1 MSNLFVVCMG
11 IGTVFTALVILV
23 VLCTLMSKIVIAT
36 EKAREN
42 KTQNAISTLPDTNEI
57 ENRGMLVAA
66 ISAAI
71 AEELGTDVSA
81 IRIVSL
87 KRV

>member
-23 VLCTLMSKIVIAT
+23 VLCSLMSKIVMAS
-36 EKAREN
+36 ERAKQGNMQDAVSE
-42 KTQNAISTLPDTNEI
+42 LPDTNEI
-57 ENRGMLVAA
+57 ENRGMLVAT

>member
-23 VLCTLMSKIVIAT
+23 VLCSLMSKIVMVAERTKEDKIQDAVS
-36 EKAREN
+36 E
-42 KTQNAISTLPDTNEI
+42 LPDTTEI